1 MVKMFSAL
9 DAGGTCCS
17 KRGTKISAA
26 RGSKWKISPT
36 GKRIY
41 AELTLLLVCFARA
54 SVYLKCHT
62 SDGVTAGNVIHV
74 GRWII

>member
-1 MVKMFSAL
+1 MRLEM
-9 DAGGTCCS
+9 D
-17 KRGTKISAA
+17 
-26 RGSKWKISPT
+26 ISPT

-41 AELTLLLVCFARA
+41 AELTLLLVFFFCT

-62 SDGVTAGNVIHV
+62 SDCVTAGNLIHV